1 MTMEPRWLSA
11 IMTEE
16 QIEAV
21 LKRVRSWP
29 ASRQEDA
36 ALMLLSMED
45 QGARPYL
52 LSDEERADL
61 AVALEEFERGEVAS
75 DEEVAA
81 VFDRYRDG

>member
-1 MTMEPRWLSA
+1 
-11 IMTEE
+11 MTEE

-21 LKRVRSWP
+21 LQRVRSWP

-45 QGARPYL
+45 QGERLYR

-61 AVALEEFERGEVAS
+61 AVALEEFERGEVVS
-75 DEEVAA
+75 DEDVTA
-81 VFDRYRDG
+81 VFDRYRHG